1 MELALQIPGLP
12 PVASQG
18 LLQLVQQNPKV
29 EEIWLFGS
37 RAMGCH
43 REGSDVDLCLVGD
56 AITHVDRLQL
66 MHAIDDLLLPWQ
78 VDLALHNELPSELLD
93 HVNRVG
99 VRLWQRLQ
107 PRSSDRPIGGAEAEW
122 F

>member
-37 RAMGCH
+37 RAMGRH

-107 PRSSDRPIGGAEAEW
+107 PRSSDRPIGGAEAE
-122 F
+122 